1 MQIFSKEGR
10 NNTASLGRFKDLTRN
25 CPVHSLKDNEFLDT
39 FYNGLTNTSKSYI
52 DSIAGNIFRNMTII
66 DAKEFLDKM
75 IENHDNWTLIEE
87 EETRTYI
94 ERYSYS
100 T

>member
-1 MQIFSKEGR
+1 
-10 NNTASLGRFKDLTRN
+10 
-25 CPVHSLKDNEFLDT
+25 
-39 FYNGLTNTSKSYI
+39 
-52 DSIAGNIFRNMTII
+52 MTII

-75 IENHDNWTLIEE
+75 VENHDNWTLIEE